1 MAANNFAPP
10 SLASRQR
17 AFAVAVLSIVG
28 TQFNSFALQL
38 GSLSLLAY
46 ELWVNPALR

>member
-17 AFAVAVLSIVG
+17 AFAVASIVG
-28 TQFNSFALQL
+28 TQFNSLALQL

>member
-17 AFAVAVLSIVG
+17 AFAVAASIVG

-46 ELWVNPALR
+46 ELWVNPSLR